1 MKHFFMEI
9 DGMTVTYGDI
19 VEERLCDTVPYYV
32 ERDDGEGD
40 FDFAQG
46 SLPTCTPVKSKG
58 FSESELWDIESLMRD
73 NMHNIYDQ
81 IRGEGAWALE
91 RDANDSGEAV
101 MYITQSAEIASL
113 ERDLVAANKK
123 IEERDAEIEELK
135 AKCEKLQAETAF
147 EGDEPHGYPK
157 PMDPKDVKSRI
168 VGEVDEHGRTVLP
181 AEEYCEEDD
190 VYDELYPAPFASEAE
205 ACDFADAAARDAIDA
220 WRVNQSPFS

>member
-19 VEERLCDTVPYYV
+19 VGERLCDTIPYYV

-81 IRGEGAWALE
+81 IRGEGAWA
-91 RDANDSGEAV
+91 
-101 MYITQSAEIASL
+101 
-113 ERDLVAANKK
+113 
-123 IEERDAEIEELK
+123 
-135 AKCEKLQAETAF
+135 
-147 EGDEPHGYPK
+147 
-157 PMDPKDVKSRI
+157 
-168 VGEVDEHGRTVLP
+168 
-181 AEEYCEEDD
+181 
-190 VYDELYPAPFASEAE
+190 
-205 ACDFADAAARDAIDA
+205 
-220 WRVNQSPFS
+220 

>member
-46 SLPTCTPVKSKG
+46 SLPTCTPMKSKG

-91 RDANDSGEAV
+91 MDANDSREAI

-135 AKCEKLQAETAF
+135 AKYEKLQAETA
-147 EGDEPHGYPK
+147 GKK
-157 PMDPKDVKSRI
+157 P
-168 VGEVDEHGRTVLP
+168 ET
-181 AEEYCEEDD
+181 
-190 VYDELYPAPFASEAE
+190 EA
-205 ACDFADAAARDAIDA
+205 
-220 WRVNQSPFS
+220 

>member
-91 RDANDSGEAV
+91 RDANDSREAV

-123 IEERDAEIEELK
+123 IEEQDAEIEELK
-135 AKCEKLQAETAF
+135 AKYEKLQAEIA
-147 EGDEPHGYPK
+147 GK
-157 PMDPKDVKSRI
+157 K
-168 VGEVDEHGRTVLP
+168 
-181 AEEYCEEDD
+181 A
-190 VYDELYPAPFASEAE
+190 EAE
-205 ACDFADAAARDAIDA
+205 ACDFADAAARDVLDGA
-220 WRVNQSPFS
+220 W